1 MKIFSL
7 LGTFLFLLLGILACS
22 EGDVSFD
29 TDDAEV
35 VTVKAYMM
43 LLGDSAGTRL
53 KSDTLLPSDSLVLIA
68 QIEPSRSIRISQF
81 YWQIDSSSKHSEF
94 SYRTNVSTPGLHQA
108 KFILLDRF

>member
-7 LGTFLFLLLGILACS
+7 LGAFFFLLLGILACS

-43 LLGDSAGTRL
+43 LLGDSAGTR
-53 KSDTLLPSDSLVLIA
+53 
-68 QIEPSRSIRISQF
+68 
-81 YWQIDSSSKHSEF
+81 
-94 SYRTNVSTPGLHQA
+94 
-108 KFILLDRF
+108 